1 MLAHE
6 CDWTWRN
13 LDEVSGTIIR
23 QAPAS
28 SLAGLLPRLLKKAV
42 GCAGSISLQLPILAA
57 IPASESAE
65 NRTQL

>member
-13 LDEVSGTIIR
+13 LDEVSGTITR

-42 GCAGSISLQLPILAA
+42 GCAGSIS
-57 IPASESAE
+57 
-65 NRTQL
+65 RRGR